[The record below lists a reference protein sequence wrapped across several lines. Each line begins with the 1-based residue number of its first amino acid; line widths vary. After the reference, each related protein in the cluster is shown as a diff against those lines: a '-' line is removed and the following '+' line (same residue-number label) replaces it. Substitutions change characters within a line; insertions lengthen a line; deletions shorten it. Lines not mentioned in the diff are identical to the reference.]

1 MAKAASFFLG
11 EHDYFN
17 GFFRKSFKH
26 SLSITYTSDPRYAD
40 FSTPFWFSPLS
51 VISYWGAAW
60 KPADKWFT
68 LA

>member
-1 MAKAASFFLG
+1 MAEAAGFFLG

-40 FSTPFWFSPLS
+40 FSTAF
-51 VISYWGAAW
+51 
-60 KPADKWFT
+60 
-68 LA
+68 